1 MTPRPKVVRK
11 PREETKANEETA
23 EESSESANK

>member
-11 PREETKANEETA
+11 PQEETKANEEKA
-23 EESSESANK
+23 EETSGEANK